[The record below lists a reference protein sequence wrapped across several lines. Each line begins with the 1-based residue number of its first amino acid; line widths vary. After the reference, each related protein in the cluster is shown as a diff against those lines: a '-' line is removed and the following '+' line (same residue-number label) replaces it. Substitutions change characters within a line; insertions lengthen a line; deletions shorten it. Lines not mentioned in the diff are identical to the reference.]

1 VHAKPE
7 FDVEIRAASGESVT
21 LLSPKNVWNLVKRAF
36 QGWSA
41 DGASSMGAAL
51 AFYTLLSMAPL
62 LVLVITLAGF
72 VIGRDE
78 AQEVLMTQISGLLG
92 DAGAQGVQTVLE
104 GADNKEGGL
113 LATAISL
120 FTLLLGATTVFAE
133 LKTDLDRIW
142 KAKPPKASG
151 FWNFLRARLL
161 SFGLVV
167 TIGFLLLVSLVVSA
181 VLSYIGTSMF
191 GGSEAVMYVLEFVG
205 SMVVMTALFAAVY
218 KVLPSERIAWRDVW
232 VGAAV
237 TALLFWIGKFL
248 IGLYLGKSSV
258 ASSFGAAGTLV
269 VTIVWVYYSAQIFFL
284 GAEFTREYSLL
295 HGTKRAGHDAANS
308 DYAVEDEDM
317 LARARKIVKGKD
329 PVLTRPS
336 PSSG

>member
-1 VHAKPE
+1 MK
-7 FDVEIRAASGESVT
+7 I
-21 LLSPKNVWNLVKRAF
+21 LSPKDLWALVKRAF
-36 QGWSA
+36 SAWSE
-41 DGASSMGAAL
+41 DGANSMGAAL

-62 LVLVITLAGF
+62 LVLVITLAGL

-78 AQEVLMTQISGLLG
+78 AQQVLMTQLSGLLG
-92 DAGAQGVQTVLE
+92 ETGAQGVRTVLE
-104 GADNKEGGL
+104 SADNKEGGI
-113 LATAISL
+113 LATMISL

-142 KAKPPKASG
+142 KTKAPKASG
-151 FWNFLRARLL
+151 FWKFIRSRLL

-167 TIGFLLLVSLVVSA
+167 TIGFLLLVSLVISA
-181 VLSYIGTSMF
+181 ALSYIGTAF
-191 GGSEAVMYVLEFVG
+191 GGGEVVMYVLEFAG
-205 SMVVMTALFAAVY
+205 SIAVMTVLFAAVY
-218 KVLPSERIAWRDVW
+218 KLLPSARIAWRDVW
-232 VGAAV
+232 VGSAV

-284 GAEFTREYSLL
+284 GAEFTREYSLS
-295 HGTKRAGHDAANS
+295 HGTKSGNMDAANS
-308 DYAVEDEDM
+308 DFLREDEDM

-329 PVLTRPS
+329 PVLTRPTS
-336 PSSG
+336 A